1 MEEEKATLTA
11 KRDPK
16 LLKPPWIGELE
27 TAIALEKK
35 RGEACDDER
44 EEKYSGSGS
53 GGGFCL
59 GVKIEERI
67 VRTEGVRVLTW
78 TSMLRIIF
86 GF

>member
-16 LLKPPWIGELE
+16 LLKPPWIGE
-27 TAIALEKK
+27 LEKK